1 MDERYRLREQRPS
14 DAGAVRR
21 LGEASPDGG
30 AVQFRLVEHARMP
43 AEGDGLTRGSRVVAV
58 DRTDDGI
65 IGSATMTTGRF
76 RYEGRERPF
85 ALLGA
90 LQVHPE
96 HRHHGVGAALAQWRI
111 ARAEQVC
118 GAGVVVVADIQKGNV
133 ASLAVARRWAT
144 SFSPSALTVPVAM
157 LRKPRRA
164 PNGVT
169 VCEARTEDLPA
180 AARGVTGF
188 TAEQN
193 FARIWTPDRLSAWLA
208 WSPITQPVRHYLLA
222 ADRRGTILAGLA
234 LREEALL
241 RTMEL
246 VRMPAGIRVANAFL
260 RVVPKDGR
268 LRNLVV
274 EHLWFEPGAEDA
286 ATALWQDVRWNW
298 RTRGSNLVI
307 TIDPRSPVRSL
318 LDLRPWTPTTSI
330 TTAVRAEQ
338 AIDPSRLV
346 APIQ

>member
-1 MDERYRLREQRPS
+1 MDERYLLREEQPS

-30 AVQFRLVEHARMP
+30 AVQFRVVEHAQMP
-43 AEGDGLTRGSRVVAV
+43 AEGDGLTRGQRVVTV
-58 DRTDDGI
+58 DRTTDGV

-76 RYEGRERPF
+76 HYEGRQRPF

-96 HRHHGVGAALAQWRI
+96 HRQHGVGAALAQWRI

-118 GAGVVVVADIQKGNV
+118 GAAVVVVADIQKGNV

-144 SFSPSALTVPVAM
+144 SFSPPALTVPVTM
-157 LRKPRRA
+157 RGKPGRT
-164 PNGVT
+164 PTGVT
-169 VCEARTEDLPA
+169 IRQAHAEDLPA
-180 AARGVTGF
+180 VARGVTGF
-188 TAEQN
+188 TTEQN
-193 FARIWTPDRLSAWLA
+193 FARIWTPDRLDAWLA
-208 WSPITQPVRHYLLA
+208 WSPIAQPVRHYLVA
-222 ADRRGTILAGLA
+222 ADRNGTILAGIA
-234 LREEALL
+234 IREEALL
-241 RTMEL
+241 HTMEL
-246 VRMPAGIRVANAFL
+246 VRMPAGIRVANVFL

-274 EHLWFEPGAEDA
+274 EHLWFAPNAEDA
-286 ATALWQDVRWNW
+286 AAALWQDVRWNW

-318 LDLRPWTPTTSI
+318 LGLRPWTPTTSI
-330 TTAVRAEQ
+330 TTAVRADQ
-338 AIDPSRLV
+338 PVDPSRLV
-346 APIQ
+346 APIE